1 MRKLTLTFDNG
12 PTPGVTDKVLDILA
26 RRDLRATFMVVGQNL
41 FDPSSAALL
50 HEINA
55 AGHWIGNHSLTHTTL
70 LVSGLTGHTSSTK

>member
-26 RRDLRATFMVVGQNL
+26 RRNLRATFMVVGQNL

-50 HEINA
+50 HEIN
-55 AGHWIGNHSLTHTTL
+55 
-70 LVSGLTGHTSSTK
+70 